1 MKKVISSLE
10 SAADSLLKICS
21 AALKF
26 TIGLGSA
33 CVIIYALRIGHFPQ
47 GVTLGDGLLF
57 LLAAC
62 CFGAVYLLFVASLT
76 SVGIC
81 MSLMLRPIFRGVFAW
96 TQRKAPKPKKMK
108 YELARFHVA
117 AIPFAVIGVILIL
130 VFGQQEVA
138 AYWQLPLLSI
148 ALYIFYSIAKGAD
161 EKRKS
166 NERLLNALI
175 QTSEKISL
183 QKTGNIEQEKNAF
196 LVSLAVMMLTPILF
210 GGVSGQL
217 IDTAMRLAQ
226 VRIERPTLYL
236 KAPYSSLIP
245 DVLVANGFK
254 APEGY
259 KAFTGVTVEFKG
271 FGSSTVI
278 AFPDGKLRRQL
289 DIPNNQIIVEKKTS
303 NDIAQ

>member
-1 MKKVISSLE
+1 MKKVISSIE
-10 SAADSLLKICS
+10 STADSLLKICS

-62 CFGAVYLLFVASLT
+62 CFGAVYVLFVASLT
-76 SVGIC
+76 SLGIC
-81 MSLMLRPIFRGVFAW
+81 MSIVLRPLFRVFHAW
-96 TQRKAPKPKKMK
+96 TQRKKSKPKKMK
-108 YELARFHVA
+108 YELARFHGA
-117 AIPFAVIGVILIL
+117 AIPFAVIGVVLIL
-130 VFGQQEVA
+130 VFGQQEKA
-138 AYWQLPLLSI
+138 AYWQLTLLSV

-161 EKRKS
+161 EKRKR
-166 NERLLNALI
+166 NERLLSTLI
-175 QTSEKISL
+175 HTPEKACL
-183 QKTGNIEQEKNAF
+183 QKTGNAEHEKSAY
-196 LVSLAVMMLTPILF
+196 LVSLTVMMLTPILF

-217 IDTAMRLAQ
+217 IDTAMRVAQ
-226 VRIERPTLYL
+226 VRIEKPTLYL

-245 DVLVANGFK
+245 DALVAKDFK

-259 KAFTGVTVEFKG
+259 KAYAGVTVEFKG

-278 AFPDGKLRRQL
+278 SFPDGKIKRQL
-289 DIPNNQIIVEKKTS
+289 EIPNNQIIVEKKTFE
-303 NDIAQ
+303 

>member
-10 SAADSLLKICS
+10 STTESLLKICS

-62 CFGAVYLLFVASLT
+62 CFGAVYVLFVASLT
-76 SVGIC
+76 SLGIC
-81 MSLMLRPIFRGVFAW
+81 MSIVLRPLFRGFFAL
-96 TQRKAPKPKKMK
+96 TQRKESNPKKMK
-108 YELARFHVA
+108 YELARFHGA
-117 AIPFAVIGVILIL
+117 AIPFAVIGVVLIL
-130 VFGQQEVA
+130 VFGQQEKA
-138 AYWQLPLLSI
+138 AYWQLTLLSI

-166 NERLLNALI
+166 NERLLNTLI
-175 QTSEKISL
+175 HTPEKASL
-183 QKTGNIEQEKNAF
+183 QKTGNAEQEKSAY
-196 LVSLAVMMLTPILF
+196 LVSLTVMMLTPILF

-226 VRIERPTLYL
+226 VRIEKPTLYL

-245 DVLVANGFK
+245 DTLIAKDSK
-254 APEGY
+254 APEDY
-259 KAFTGVTVEFKG
+259 KAYTGVTVEFKG

-278 AFPDGKLRRQL
+278 AFPDGKINRQL
-289 DIPNNQIIVEKKTS
+289 EIPNNQIIVEKK
-303 NDIAQ
+303 I